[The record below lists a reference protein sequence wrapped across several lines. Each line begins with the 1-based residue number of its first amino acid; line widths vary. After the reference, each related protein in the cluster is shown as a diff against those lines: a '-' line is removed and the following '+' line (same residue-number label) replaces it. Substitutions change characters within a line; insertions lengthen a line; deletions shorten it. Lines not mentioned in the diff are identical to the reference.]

1 MQELHTKIYE
11 ILHRME
17 KYLDSSQLLQLK
29 SCLCNVF
36 EGCEL
41 IQTSSRNIIPLD
53 STWKL
58 DLNEFLT
65 SKSLEGKSE
74 GTLERYEYELTRLLS
89 SLNKTISN
97 ITSHDIS
104 NYLRLYKQN
113 NHVKNSTLRSVRSCY
128 STFFSWCRD
137 CDKIYANPMRQ
148 VEKIKT
154 KKLLQPAFSDSER
167 EKLFRCANSLRDKAL
182 LEFLYSTGMRVSECA
197 NVDIDDINWNSKDLV
212 ILGKGNKE
220 RKVYL
225 SDTCIMY
232 LKEYLNSRCDDNSAL
247 FVTLR
252 KPYNRMSIC
261 SIESVF
267 TKLGQLS
274 GIIKCNPH
282 RMRHTTITN
291 ALNRGMPIQEASLIA
306 GHASTETTML
316 YWTADEDS
324 VRYHHKK
331 YLSA

>member
-1 MQELHTKIYE
+1 MSETNDIIYE
-11 ILHRME
+11 ILYKME
-17 KYLDSSQLLQLK
+17 KHLDSRQVVQLK
-29 SCLCNVF
+29 SCLCKTLQNCEIHRNV
-36 EGCEL
+36 
-41 IQTSSRNIIPLD
+41 SSNVVPMD
-53 STWKL
+53 CTWKL
-58 DLNEFLT
+58 DLEEFLT
-65 SKSLEGKSE
+65 SKSLEGKSTR
-74 GTLERYEYELTRLLS
+74 TLERYEYELTRLLS
-89 SLNKTISN
+89 SLNKSVYT

-104 NYLRLYKQN
+104 NYLRLYKKN
-113 NHVKNSTLRSVRSCY
+113 NHVKNSTLRGVRSCY

-137 CDKIYANPMRQ
+137 CDRIYSNPMRQ

-154 KKLLQPAFSDSER
+154 KKILQPAFSDSER
-167 EKLFRCANSLRDKAL
+167 EKLFRCANCLRDKAL
-182 LEFLYSTGMRVSECA
+182 LEFLYSTGMRVSECS
-197 NVDIDDINWNSKDLV
+197 NVDVSDINWSNKDLV

-232 LKEYLNSRCDDNSAL
+232 LREYLNSRNDDNDAL
-247 FVTLR
+247 FVSL
-252 KPYNRMSIC
+252 KSPHNRLSIC
-261 SIESVF
+261 SIEGVF
-267 TKLGQLS
+267 TKLGKIS
-274 GIIKCNPH
+274 GITKCNPH